1 MNNLNNK
8 SNKKISQLKL
18 DVIKFDSLDVIATSM
33 PLFAAPLQADDHE
46 LIANL
51 TNTEDTYFSTSYYT
65 DPTSPTPGYYYEP
78 TSGQ

>member
-8 SNKKISQLKL
+8 SDKKLSQLKL

-33 PLFAAPLQADDHE
+33 PLIATQLQADDHE

-51 TNTEDTYFSTSYYT
+51 TNMENTYNRDRKSVV
-65 DPTSPTPGYYYEP
+65 
-78 TSGQ
+78 

>member
-8 SNKKISQLKL
+8 SDKKLSQLKL

-33 PLFAAPLQADDHE
+33 PLFATQLQADDHE

-51 TNTEDTYFSTSYYT
+51 TNMENTYNSTSYYT
-65 DPTSPTPGYYYEP
+65 EPASATPGYYYEP